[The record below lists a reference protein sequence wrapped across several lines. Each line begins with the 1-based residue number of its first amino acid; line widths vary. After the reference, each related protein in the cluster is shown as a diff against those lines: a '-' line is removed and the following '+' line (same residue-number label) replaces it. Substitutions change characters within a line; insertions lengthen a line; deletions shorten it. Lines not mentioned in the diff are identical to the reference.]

1 MTTKREVLNLIK
13 TLVPDNDVVIAY
25 CDNEIAILNQKN
37 EYRKQHPVKT
47 KTQKE
52 NEGLYPKILNI
63 LDEVPKSPTEI
74 ANTANLSV
82 QKTSALL
89 TKLTANGT
97 IVKTVEKG
105 RSYYSK
111 VVA

>member
-1 MTTKREVLNLIK
+1 MTKREVLNLIK
-13 TLVPDNDVVIAY
+13 TLVPDNGDVIAY
-25 CDNEIAILNQKN
+25 CDNEIASLDKKN
-37 EYRKQHPVKT
+37 EYRKAHPVKS

-52 NEGLYPKILNI
+52 NEGLYPTILNI

-105 RSYYSK
+105 KSYYSK